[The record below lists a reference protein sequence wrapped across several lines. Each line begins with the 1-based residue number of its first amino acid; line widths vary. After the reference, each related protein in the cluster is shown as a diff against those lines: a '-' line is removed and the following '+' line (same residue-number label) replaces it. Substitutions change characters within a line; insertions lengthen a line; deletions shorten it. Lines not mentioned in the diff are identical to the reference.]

1 MKKIFV
7 LTLLAAVSIGA
18 KADGY
23 AGASI
28 GRGKLPFDCASDA
41 SCKQSVNVF
50 KLYAGTR
57 LKESHQLD
65 FGIGRVDAVEVGFM
79 RSASK
84 STETRTVEQTY
95 IIIDPVNGNT
105 VTTRMVPQRRLVS
118 MDALI
123 LTPVLHVG
131 VMPGVDA
138 FVKAGAAIVTSTVKS
153 TLNDV
158 SIKSESQT
166 KLKPYIALGASYAV
180 ARNLKFFGS
189 ADWVPFS
196 VEGVSGTARALSLGA
211 EMAF

>member
-1 MKKIFV
+1 MKKIIV
-7 LTLLAAVSIGA
+7 STLLAAVAAGA
-18 KADGY
+18 QADGY
-23 AGASI
+23 VGASI

-41 SCKQSVNVF
+41 SCKDSVNVF

-57 LKESHQLD
+57 LKESRQLD
-65 FGIGRVDAVEVGFM
+65 LGVGRLDALEVGFM

-95 IIIDPVNGNT
+95 IIIDPINGNT

-118 MDALI
+118 MDAL
-123 LTPVLHVG
+123 LLSPVLHVG
-131 VMPGVDA
+131 VMQDVDL

-166 KLKPYIALGASYAV
+166 KLKPYVALGASYGV
-180 ARNLKFFGS
+180 APGFKVFGS

-196 VEGVSGTARALSLGA
+196 VEGVSGTARAISLGA